1 MTQKERQERSRR
13 EIRRAAME
21 EFGNRGYAAATMDGI
36 CVRGGISKGMI
47 YHYYTGKDALFLLC
61 VRDMFRSMAEHV
73 SRAMEEETGEPESG
87 RICIR
92 RFFSLREAYFQEHPL
107 EKTVFENTMLHPPK
121 HLRED
126 IRRLRGPVQDI
137 NRRFL
142 GKALDGLSLREGI
155 DRQKAYRYLESI
167 ERALFPLV
175 EGYQG
180 QEEIAD
186 IKALLA
192 LSEEM
197 LDMLLFGIAGG
208 HT

>member
-21 EFGNRGYAAATMDGI
+21 EFGSKSYEAATMDGI
-36 CVRGGISKGMI
+36 CGRGGISKGMI

-61 VRDMFRSMAEHV
+61 VGDMFRSMAEYV
-73 SRAMEEETGEPESG
+73 SRVMEEEGEEPESG
-87 RICIR
+87 RSCIR
-92 RFFSLREAYFQEHPL
+92 RFFSLRERYFQERPL
-107 EKTVFENTMLHPPK
+107 EKTVFENAMLHPPK

-142 GKALDGLSLREGI
+142 GRALSKLTLREGV
-155 DRQKAYRYLESI
+155 DRQRAYRYLESL
-167 ERALFPLV
+167 EGTLFPIV

-180 QEEIAD
+180 QEKIAD
-186 IKALLA
+186 VKALFA
-192 LSEEM
+192 LSEEV
-197 LDMLLFGIAGG
+197 LDMLLFGIARE
-208 HT
+208 

>member
-21 EFGNRGYAAATMDGI
+21 EFGSRGYEASTIDGI
-36 CVRGGISKGMI
+36 CKRGGISKGML

-61 VRDMFRSMAEHV
+61 VGDMFRGMAEYV
-73 SRAMEEETGEPESG
+73 SRAMEEGDVESG
-87 RICIR
+87 RSCIR
-92 RFFSLREAYFQEHPL
+92 RFFSLRERYFQEHPL
-107 EKTVFENTMLHPPK
+107 EKAIFENAMLHPPK

-142 GKALDGLSLREGI
+142 GIALGGLALREGV
-155 DRQKAYRYLESI
+155 DRQKAYRYLESL
-167 ERALFPLV
+167 ESTFFPLV

-180 QEEIAD
+180 QEKIGDVE
-186 IKALLA
+186 ALFA
-192 LSEEM
+192 LSEEV
-197 LDMLLFGIAGG
+197 LDMLLFGIAREM
-208 HT
+208 